1 MSGWDTRASRPC
13 LLHAAH
19 DLGVVEEL
27 DGLDHDDA
35 GEAEEGAHDEDQ
47 EQEADRGAL
56 GAGVPAWE
64 TRSFLR
70 MIFTSKRSF
79 YVCKNGYHLIYPFC
93 ATM

>member
-1 MSGWDTRASRPC
+1 MSTFRKFFTLHFPGVKVFWMAECQVGIHRLLVRAP
-13 LLHAAH
+13 LHAAH

-56 GAGVPAWE
+56 GAGVPGE
-64 TRSFLR
+64 QDRF
-70 MIFTSKRSF
+70 
-79 YVCKNGYHLIYPFC
+79 
-93 ATM
+93 